1 MNKKFTVEKTD
12 NLWKVKYEENEWY
25 FQTLEDLCFFMEDH
39 LDTLGEI
46 ESNLFTYSNNDKSI
60 N

>member
-12 NLWKVKYEENEWY
+12 NLWKVKYDRNEWY
-25 FQTLEDLCFFMEDH
+25 FQTLEDLCVFMEDH
-39 LDTLGEI
+39 LNTLEEI
-46 ESNLFTYSNNDKSI
+46 EVNLFSYNNDKSI